1 MAAIFERDHMK
12 SKLISLVAVSSA
24 VALVGCG
31 GGGGGEVTKIDGTNS
46 TKYAT
51 SSITLPKNSTTLAFD
66 LDGDGTADNKLGA
79 IISGLA
85 AVNLMPQDSANSAV
99 MDGSLVLLMEEVST
113 DATQQSASNA
123 GTKLSVANGPA
134 MGAAPPKYDGTDSFT
149 INTMTSTAQFF
160 GNIEA
165 GTYTSNNPATS
176 KTPVVL
182 TIELPLVAGE
192 NALSIPVTAGR
203 ITYKADASGHVTGGQ
218 INGALKKTDVDMTV
232 LPAVAALITKQ
243 VQAPNASSAIKMFD
257 INMDGTVT
265 VDELMQNTLIS
276 NFLAPDVQLFDAA
289 GNYAPNPAKTMKDSL
304 SLGIGFTAVKASF

>member
-1 MAAIFERDHMK
+1 MK
-12 SKLISLVAVSSA
+12 SKLMISLVAVSGA

-31 GGGGGEVTKIDGTNS
+31 GGGGGEVTKVDGTNS
-46 TKYAT
+46 SKYAS

-66 LDGDGTADNKLGA
+66 LDGDGTPDNKLGA

-85 AVNLMPQDSANSAV
+85 AVNLMPQDGADKAV

-123 GTKLSVANGPA
+123 GTKLSVAN
-134 MGAAPPKYDGTDSFT
+134 AAASPPKYDGSDTFT
-149 INTMTSTAQFF
+149 INSSTSTAQFY
-160 GNIEA
+160 GNIAA
-165 GTYTSNNPATS
+165 GTYTSNDPATT
-176 KTPVVL
+176 KNPVVL
-182 TIELPLVAGE
+182 TIELPLVAGQM
-192 NALSIPVTAGR
+192 ALSIPVTAGR

-232 LPAVAALITKQ
+232 LPAVASLITKQ
-243 VQAPNASSAIKMFD
+243 VMDPNASSAIKMFD

-265 VDELMQNTLIS
+265 VDELKQNTLIS
-276 NFLAPDVQLFDAA
+276 NFLAPDIQLFDAA

-304 SLGIGFTAVKASF
+304 SLGLGFTAVKATF